1 MAKTKFFRVAVEG
14 PTVDGRVIERSHI
27 QQAADAYNPATYTA
41 TINCEH
47 LRGYSPTPPFNSY
60 GAIAEMKAEEVEL
73 NIGGKTEKKLALFA
87 SFDVNDQAKKMNKDG
102 QKLFSSIEIVP
113 NFAASNKAYVVG
125 LALTDSP
132 ASLGTEMLQF
142 SRDDKR
148 KDNLRTVEEIEIA
161 FEEGEAKDDLTG
173 LFAGMRK
180 FFEGFSVPKADP
192 VPPVVIVPPV
202 MDDAPTSD
210 FAAFAAQFGEGMTQ
224 LANAMEVTANATN
237 AQVTKLATDL
247 GALKKDFEKTPQHGY
262 TARRPATGGDG
273 VVMAE
278 C

>member
-14 PTVDGRVIERSHI
+14 PTVDGRVIERTHI

-60 GAIAEMKAEEVEL
+60 GTIAELKAEEVEL
-73 NIGGKTEKKLALFA
+73 DIAGKKEKKLALFA
-87 SFDVNDQAKKMNKDG
+87 RFDVNEQAKKMNKDG

-125 LALTDSP
+125 SALTDSP

-148 KDNLRTVEEIEIA
+148 KDHLRAVEEIEIA
-161 FEEGEAKDDLTG
+161 FEEEAAADQVTG
-173 LFAGMRK
+173 MFSAIRK
-180 FFEGFSVPKADP
+180 VFENFSTTKIEPL
-192 VPPVVIVPPV
+192 PPVVIPPV
-202 MDDAPTSD
+202 ADE
-210 FAAFAAQFGEGMTQ
+210 AAFMATFAKQFGDGMTQ
-224 LANAMEVTANATN
+224 LANAVEAANAATA
-237 AQVTKLATDL
+237 AQVTKLATEL
-247 GALKKDFEKTPQHGY
+247 GALKQDIEKTPQHGY

-273 VVMAE
+273 TVMAE

>member
-14 PTVDGRVIERSHI
+14 PTVDGRVIERTHI
-27 QQAADAYNPATYTA
+27 QQAADAYNLDTYTA

-60 GAIAEMKAEEVEL
+60 GKIAEMKAEEIEL
-73 NIGGKTEKKLALFA
+73 DIAGKKEKKLALFA
-87 SFDVNDQAKKMNKDG
+87 SFDVNDQAKKINKDG

-148 KDNLRTVEEIEIA
+148 KDHLRAVEEIEIA
-161 FEEGEAKDDLTG
+161 FEEEAAADQVTG
-173 LFAGMRK
+173 MFSAIRK
-180 FFEGFSVPKADP
+180 AFENFGTVKVDP
-192 VPPVVIVPPV
+192 IPPVVITPLESDAAV
-202 MDDAPTSD
+202 MAV
-210 FAAFAAQFGEGMTQ
+210 FAKQFGDGMTQ
-224 LANAMEVTANATN
+224 MANAMEAANAATN
-237 AQVTKLATDL
+237 AQMTKLATEL
-247 GALKKDFEKTPQHGY
+247 GALKQDIEKTPQHGY
-262 TARRPATGGDG
+262 TARRAATGGGDI
-273 VVMAE
+273 VMAE

>member
-14 PTVDGRVIERSHI
+14 PTVDGRVIERTHI
-27 QQAADAYNPATYTA
+27 QQAADAYNLDTYTA

-47 LRGYSPTPPFNSY
+47 LRGFSPTPPFNSY
-60 GAIAEMKAEEVEL
+60 GKIAEMKAEEVEL
-73 NIGGKTEKKLALFA
+73 DIAGKKEKKLALFA

-142 SRDDKR
+142 SRDDQR

-161 FEEGEAKDDLTG
+161 FEEESNGDDLTG
-173 LFAGMRK
+173 MFSGLRK
-180 FFEGFSVPKADP
+180 FFETFAAPKVDVTPPVIADP
-192 VPPVVIVPPV
+192 AKTPDESA
-202 MDDAPTSD
+202 MT
-210 FAAFAAQFGEGMTQ
+210 AFTTQFREGMTQ
-224 LANAMEVTANATN
+224 LANAMETATNATN
-237 AQVTKLATDL
+237 AQVTKLATEL
-247 GALKKDFEKTPQHGY
+247 GALKQDIEKTPQHGY

-273 VVMAE
+273 GTVAE

>member
-14 PTVDGRVIERSHI
+14 PTVDGRVIERTHI
-27 QQAADAYNPATYTA
+27 QQAAEAYNLDTYTA

-60 GAIAEMKAEEVEL
+60 GKIAEMKAEEIEL
-73 NIGGKTEKKLALFA
+73 DIAGKKEKKLALFA

-148 KDNLRTVEEIEIA
+148 KDHLRAVEEIEIA
-161 FEEGEAKDDLTG
+161 FEEEAAADQVTG
-173 LFAGMRK
+173 MFSAIRK
-180 FFEGFSVPKADP
+180 AFENFGTVKVDP
-192 VPPVVIVPPV
+192 IPPVVIPPLEADAAV
-202 MDDAPTSD
+202 MAV
-210 FAAFAAQFGEGMTQ
+210 FAKQFGDGMTQ
-224 LANAMEVTANATN
+224 MANAMEAANAATN
-237 AQVTKLATDL
+237 AQMTKLATEL
-247 GALKKDFEKTPQHGY
+247 GALKQDIEKTPQHGY
-262 TARRPATGGDG
+262 TARRPATGGGDI
-273 VVMAE
+273 VMAE